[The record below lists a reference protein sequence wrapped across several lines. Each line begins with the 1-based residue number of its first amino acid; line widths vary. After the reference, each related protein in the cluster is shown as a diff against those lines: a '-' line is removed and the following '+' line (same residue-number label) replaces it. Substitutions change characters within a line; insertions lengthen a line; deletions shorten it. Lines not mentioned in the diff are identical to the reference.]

1 MVVTQP
7 GELLQQRYWVI
18 KGEAPPPPAKKVILL
33 SQGMIR
39 DHRRNLQS
47 VPVLQR
53 KLARSMLQG
62 RLDLTGGTTLVLE
75 MEEEGQRSSG
85 YVMDVHRWQSSTG
98 AQPCMEND
106 HTALPACLLPP
117 TPASLS
123 QGSDSLY

>member
-1 MVVTQP
+1 MSTLSISLNVHVW
-7 GELLQQRYWVI
+7 YD
-18 KGEAPPPPAKKVILL
+18 KGPQGGIY
-33 SQGMIR
+33 SQT
-39 DHRRNLQS
+39 
-47 VPVLQR
+47 LQR
-53 KLARSMLQG
+53 KLARSVLQG

-75 MEEEGQRSSG
+75 TEEEGQRNSSC
-85 YVMDVHRWQSSTG
+85 VMDVHRWQSSTG